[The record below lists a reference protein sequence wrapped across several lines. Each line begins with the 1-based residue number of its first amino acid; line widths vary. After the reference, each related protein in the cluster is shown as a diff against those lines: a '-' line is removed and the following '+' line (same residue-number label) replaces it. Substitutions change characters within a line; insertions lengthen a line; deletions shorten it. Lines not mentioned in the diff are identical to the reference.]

1 MVKFDAQWPSPCLV
15 DPDNVAKD
23 HWVKWQPISRQTDPS
38 ANLHHLGTALEVKIP
53 EIIEHFYCA
62 YYADHLAVNLD
73 GRVMTLLQVWN
84 EEDFVRLQENIIG
97 HVLMKRRLKQPD
109 TIFIGV
115 TDDDEELISII
126 PSSGEVVF
134 EYVGRTPHQIVAN
147 SLQEFIRYLTVA

>member
-15 DPDNVAKD
+15 DPENVAED
-23 HWVKWQPISRQTDPS
+23 HWVKWQPISRQNDPS

-147 SLQEFIRYLTVA
+147 SLQEFIGYLTVA

>member
-38 ANLHHLGTALEVKIP
+38 ANLHHLGTALEIKIP

-126 PSSGEVVF
+126 PSSGKW
-134 EYVGRTPHQIVAN
+134 YSNTLVGLHIKLWLIAYK
-147 SLQEFIRYLTVA
+147 FIGYLTVA

>member
-38 ANLHHLGTALEVKIP
+38 ANLHNLGTALEVKIP

-147 SLQEFIRYLTVA
+147 SLQEFIGYLTVA

>member
-23 HWVKWQPISRQTDPS
+23 HWVKWQPISRQNDPS
-38 ANLHHLGTALEVKIP
+38 ANLQHLGTALEVKIP

-147 SLQEFIRYLTVA
+147 SLQEFIGYLTVA